1 MTRAKSVYRCNE
13 CGAEAPKWTGWCAA
27 CEASGSMVEGPATP
41 AYASA
46 AVGLFGPGASTPA
59 VPIAEAAGG
68 GIAPRPTTIDEVD
81 RVLGGGLVPGSV
93 TLLGGEPGVGKSTL
107 LLQVAS
113 AVASS
118 GGRCL
123 YVTAEESAQQ
133 VAARAER
140 LGTLAP
146 GLWLAAE
153 SLLPNVIGL
162 VDDVKPDVLVLD
174 SVQAMV
180 DPSMGSTAGSLAQ
193 VRGCAHMLVNE
204 AKRRG
209 LTVVLVGH
217 VTKEGGLAGPKVL
230 EHVVDTVLSFEGER
244 HHALR
249 LLRATKHRFGST
261 HELGLFEMGEGGL
274 AGVPDPS
281 ALFLADR
288 QPGIPGSV
296 VAPVLDGQRPL
307 LVEVQA
313 LVVPSQAPLPR
324 RTAQGVDLGRLSQVL
339 AVLERWAGLTL
350 SRAEVHV
357 AVAGGVRVREP
368 GADLAVALAV
378 ASSLVDRPLPV
389 GLVACGEVG
398 LGGELRQVHRTDRRL
413 SEAVRLGFETALVPA
428 SAPDGPAGLRLDRV
442 RSLRAALAASLLMGE
457 GPGNSPGPARGRD
470 R

>member
-1 MTRAKSVYRCNE
+1 MVYRCGE
-13 CGAEAPKWTGWCAA
+13 CGAEAPKWTGWCDA
-27 CEASGSMVEGPATP
+27 CSASGSMAEAPAIDRH
-41 AYASA
+41 ANA
-46 AVGLFGPGASTPA
+46 AIGILGLGVVAPA
-59 VPIAEAAGG
+59 VPIAEATSGG
-68 GIAPRPTTIDEVD
+68 VAPRPTTIDEVD
-81 RVLGGGLVPGSV
+81 RVLGGGLVPGAV

-113 AVASS
+113 AIAAQ
-118 GGRCL
+118 GDRCL

-153 SLLPNVIGL
+153 TVLPNVLAL
-162 VDDVKPDVLVLD
+162 VDDVRPDVLVVD
-174 SVQAMV
+174 SVQALV
-180 DPSMGSTAGSLAQ
+180 DPALGSTAGSLTQ
-193 VRGCAHMLVNE
+193 VRGCAHLLVNE
-204 AKRRG
+204 AKRRA
-209 LTVVLVGH
+209 LTVILVGH
-217 VTKEGGLAGPKVL
+217 VTKDGGLAGPKVL

-261 HELGLFEMGEGGL
+261 HELGLFEMGEQGL

-324 RTAQGVDLGRLSQVL
+324 RTVQGVDGGRLSQAL
-339 AVLERWAGLTL
+339 AVLERRGGLLL

-368 GADLAVALAV
+368 GVDLAVALAV
-378 ASSLVDRPLPV
+378 ASSLVERPLPA

-413 SEAVRLGFETALVPA
+413 SEAARLGFERALVPA
-428 SAPDGPAGLRLDRV
+428 SAPDPPAGLRLDRV
-442 RSLRAALAASLLMGE
+442 RSLHDALTAAGLVQM
-457 GPGNSPGPARGRD
+457 N
-470 R
+470 

>member
-1 MTRAKSVYRCNE
+1 
-13 CGAEAPKWTGWCAA
+13 
-27 CEASGSMVEGPATP
+27 
-41 AYASA
+41 
-46 AVGLFGPGASTPA
+46 
-59 VPIAEAAGG
+59 
-68 GIAPRPTTIDEVD
+68 
-81 RVLGGGLVPGSV
+81 
-93 TLLGGEPGVGKSTL
+93 VGKSTL

-113 AVASS
+113 AIAA
-118 GGRCL
+118 GGDRCL

-133 VAARAER
+133 VAGRAER
-140 LGTLAP
+140 LGTLTP

-153 SLLPNVIGL
+153 TVLPNVLAL
-162 VDDVKPDVLVLD
+162 VDEVRPDVLVVD
-174 SVQAMV
+174 SVQALV
-180 DPSMGSTAGSLAQ
+180 DPQLGSTAGSLTQ

-204 AKRRG
+204 AKRRT
-209 LTVVLVGH
+209 LTVILVGH

-230 EHVVDTVLSFEGER
+230 EHVVDTVLGFEGER

-261 HELGLFEMGEGGL
+261 HELGLFEMGEQGL

-324 RTAQGVDLGRLSQVL
+324 RTAQGVDSGRLSQAL
-339 AVLERWAGLTL
+339 AVLERRGGLPL

-378 ASSLVDRPLPV
+378 ASSLVERPLPA

-413 SEAVRLGFETALVPA
+413 GEAVRLGFERALVPA
-428 SAPDGPAGLRLDRV
+428 SAPDPPEGLRLDRV
-442 RSLRAALAASLLMGE
+442 RSLHEALVVTGVVQV
-457 GPGNSPGPARGRD
+457 PGVVPMR
-470 R
+470 